1 MRQTI
6 DVKVPRSVVL
16 SANDRRHWAPTG
28 DRTAQLRTLGRL
40 AGRSM
45 FPVPAGV
52 RVRIDVDV
60 WKGHGGRY
68 DPPNLYPSA
77 KAIVDGLRDAGIL
90 ADDDWKH
97 ADGPH
102 MHHGG
107 VNPGLKGRTPRG
119 GHVVFTVA
127 LEAIGGTL

>member
-1 MRQTI
+1 MKQTV
-6 DVKVPRSVVL
+6 DVKVPRSAVL
-16 SANDRRHWAPTG
+16 NANDRRHWAPTG
-28 DRTAQLRTLGRL
+28 DRTRQLRTLGRL

-45 FPVPAGV
+45 YPVPAGL

-60 WKGHGGRY
+60 WKGKASHY
-68 DPPNLYPSA
+68 DPANLYPSA

-90 ADDDWKH
+90 ADDDWKRV
-97 ADGPH
+97 DGPH

-107 VNPGLKGRTPRG
+107 VKKALAGRTVRS
-119 GHVVFTVA
+119 GHFVFTVT

>member
-28 DRTAQLRTLGRL
+28 DRVAQLRTLGRL

-60 WKGHGGRY
+60 WKGHDRLY
-68 DPPNLYPSA
+68 DPANLHPSA

-97 ADGPH
+97 VDGPH

-107 VNPGLKGRTPRG
+107 VNPGLKGRTARG
-119 GHVVFTVA
+119 GHFVFTVA
-127 LEAIGGTL
+127 LEAIGGAL